1 MRQFAHLPS
10 SSSPEAFGLLLS
22 VADKH
27 SVDCWAGP
35 KTQASEGRTKG
46 NRKKELPYCK
56 ITKNLTWQS
65 VWKSLRTLRTHFASQ
80 GQTKKIRNF
89 VESLSRVKI
98 KSVNSKADFWIS
110 QNSNTVD
117 YIFYTRVLIN
127 MLSSEGALIF
137 DLCVNYDIDN

>member
-1 MRQFAHLPS
+1 MQ
-10 SSSPEAFGLLLS
+10 
-22 VADKH
+22 
-27 SVDCWAGP
+27 
-35 KTQASEGRTKG
+35 
-46 NRKKELPYCK
+46 NNKEFDLAKCLK
-56 ITKNLTWQS
+56 ITSIL
-65 VWKSLRTLRTHFASQ
+65 LRTHFASQ

>member
-1 MRQFAHLPS
+1 M
-10 SSSPEAFGLLLS
+10 
-22 VADKH
+22 
-27 SVDCWAGP
+27 
-35 KTQASEGRTKG
+35 
-46 NRKKELPYCK
+46 
-56 ITKNLTWQS
+56 
-65 VWKSLRTLRTHFASQ
+65 
-80 GQTKKIRNF
+80 
-89 VESLSRVKI
+89 ESLSRVKI